1 MVLTCIN
8 DVVRS
13 GEHSYKQLF
22 SRSPPF
28 DEERAMQTPVEIE
41 FQEMVANSVVQDM
54 IADHVKKLEQLY
66 GRITACRIVV
76 KGPGKRHKTGGLYDI
91 NIRLALPNGRDVD
104 IGRTP
109 KEDERYSDLPFAIN
123 DAFKRAG
130 RRLQDSARRMEGMV
144 KSHEDQPV
152 GTVVRLDP
160 AGQFG
165 FLRANDGAE
174 VYFHRNSVLGGQFSD
189 LAVGSRVV
197 FADEIGEK
205 GAQATTVKPLGKH
218 GLRV

>member
-1 MVLTCIN
+1 
-8 DVVRS
+8 
-13 GEHSYKQLF
+13 
-22 SRSPPF
+22 
-28 DEERAMQTPVEIE
+28 MQTPVEIE
-41 FQEMVANSVVQDM
+41 FQEIVANPAVQDM

-91 NIRLALPNGRDVD
+91 NIRLALPDGRDVD

-109 KEDERYSDLPFAIN
+109 KQDERHSDLPFAIN

-144 KSHEDQPV
+144 KSHEGQPV
-152 GTVVRLDP
+152 GTVLRLDP

-165 FLRANDGAE
+165 FLQSNDGKE
-174 VYFHRNSVLGGQFSD
+174 VYFHRNSVLDGEFSE
-189 LAVGSRVV
+189 LAVGSRVTFV
-197 FADEIGEK
+197 DEIGEK
-205 GAQATTVKPLGKH
+205 GVQATTVKLLGKH

>member
-1 MVLTCIN
+1 MHVY
-8 DVVRS
+8 
-13 GEHSYKQLF
+13 GESLGLLF
-22 SRSPPF
+22 YSV
-28 DEERAMQTPVEIE
+28 EGAMQTPVQIE
-41 FQEMVANSVVQDM
+41 FQEMAASPAVQDM

-76 KGPGKRHKTGGLYDI
+76 KGPGNRHKTGGLYGI
-91 NIRLALPNGRDVD
+91 NIRLALPDGREVD

-109 KEDERYSDLPFAIN
+109 KDDERHSDLPFAIN

-144 KSHEDQPV
+144 KSHEGQPV

-160 AGQFG
+160 AGEFG
-165 FLRANDGAE
+165 FLRSSDGE
-174 VYFHRNSVLGGQFSD
+174 EIYFHRNSIVDGAFSE

-205 GAQATTVKPLGKH
+205 GAQATTVKLLRKH